1 MSVYFITCRA
11 VNMVKIGYA
20 LAPHN
25 VRQRLIG
32 IRVCCPLDVALEMYL
47 PGDEAAE
54 KALHAQLKAHRV
66 RGEWFW
72 ITEEIENLIQNPPTP
87 PSDIAILERPF
98 GDLDQHE
105 RLERI
110 EAEKWLTREG
120 SQRLFE
126 RSKNEKRKRLL
137 RELAALD
144 EVEEQLA

>member
-20 LAPHN
+20 ESPFK
-25 VRQRLIG
+25 VKQRLTG
-32 IRVCCPLDVALEMYL
+32 IRVCCPLDVALEMHL
-47 PGDEAAE
+47 PGGRAEEAAMHE
-54 KALHAQLKAHRV
+54 QLRAHRV

-87 PSDIAILERPF
+87 PSDVAILERPF
-98 GDLDQHE
+98 SELDQHE

-110 EAEKWLTREG
+110 EVEKWLTREG
-120 SQRLFE
+120 SQQIFE
-126 RSKNEKRKRLL
+126 RAKQERRKRLL